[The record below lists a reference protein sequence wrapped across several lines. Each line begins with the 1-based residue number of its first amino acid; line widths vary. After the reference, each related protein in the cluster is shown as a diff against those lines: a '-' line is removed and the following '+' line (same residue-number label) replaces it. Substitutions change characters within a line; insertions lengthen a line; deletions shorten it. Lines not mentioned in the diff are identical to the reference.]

1 MRSVGLCFSGSRHG
15 GSAGSPQL
23 SVVTSWYWVQK
34 LRSLKHTAGVT
45 CRAGVTHRAGVTRRA
60 GVTHSPDGC
69 PKRRWEWGMTEAK
82 EPGARV

>member
-1 MRSVGLCFSGSRHG
+1 MVALQ
-15 GSAGSPQL
+15 APPQL

-34 LRSLKHTAGVT
+34 LRSLKHA
-45 CRAGVTHRAGVTRRA
+45 AGVTRRA

-69 PKRRWEWGMTEAK
+69 PKRRWEWGMTEAE